1 MVNLGKDEDT
11 CEDRE
16 HWGGWRILR
25 QMKSLGKA
33 GARHCE
39 ISICTCFSLD
49 SELVPEMENAKADT
63 SASEIQGFC
72 DPGQGRGEL
81 YSPEIRHSI
90 AALLE
95 FMWAGKEFTFT
106 GNEAHHWYISP
117 FEAGLVRGQ
126 TASTSRANQKEDK
139 HDDLLKMRTCSS

>member
-1 MVNLGKDEDT
+1 MESLGKDEDT

-25 QMKSLGKA
+25 QMKSLEKV

-49 SELVPEMENAKADT
+49 SELVPKMENAKADT

-72 DPGQGRGEL
+72 DPG
-81 YSPEIRHSI
+81 S
-90 AALLE
+90 ALLR
-95 FMWAGKEFTFT
+95 
-106 GNEAHHWYISP
+106 
-117 FEAGLVRGQ
+117 LD
-126 TASTSRANQKEDK
+126 TASLPFWNSCEQAKNSHLQGMKPTTGTS
-139 HDDLLKMRTCSS
+139 HLLKLD